1 MCELTKKLFEI
12 VDQIPD
18 DYNVL
23 TLEDRKES
31 VDGATRYRLNDCYA
45 TTNSLLSHQH
55 VSIALTSIPEGCV
68 FPEHVHH
75 SPVNHEILI
84 ILKGILKVKVEEE
97 REYGEGDMIVIN
109 RNIKHSATAVED
121 ATFVAITIPR
131 DEGFPQ

>member
-23 TLEDRKES
+23 TLEDLKES
-31 VDGATRYRLNDCYA
+31 VDGVTRYRLNDGYA
-45 TTNSLLSHQH
+45 TTNSLLCHQH

-75 SPVNHEILI
+75 APVNHEILI

-97 REYGEGDMIVIN
+97 REYREGDMIVIN
-109 RNIKHSATAVED
+109 RNIKHSVS
-121 ATFVAITIPR
+121 
-131 DEGFPQ
+131 